1 VVANLEEQHRKSGHE
16 VFILAPNSID
26 IVDKPGLIKFGIREK
41 SENWDF
47 LTLKRLISSLML
59 LFLSFRLI
67 KRLSP
72 DVVHSHSADLGFIIS
87 FACRLYRIP
96 MINQC
101 HGVSFPYKQIP
112 AVKRIVE
119 VLCLKYSGF
128 NKIVTVDE
136 NSLSAFKK
144 LRINNVCY
152 MDNGV
157 DLEKFK
163 QINKKRNEQII
174 FLFVGRLEK
183 LKGLTYLIEAV
194 NILKRENTEFVVWII
209 GEGNESVNF
218 KNLVWKYNLEKYI
231 NFFGSKT
238 NQDTVSYYVS
248 SDVFILPSLKE
259 GFPLTLLEA
268 WAAGLPVIISDVG
281 NVSEI
286 CRDKE
291 NALIIPPGNS
301 QKITEAMKLLIDDE
315 HLREKLGENGKEL
328 VEKKYSWE
336 KISKEFEIIYKD
348 LVTIQF

>member
-1 VVANLEEQHRKSGHE
+1 EQHRKSGHE

-183 LKGLTYLIEAV
+183 QKGLNYLIKAL
-194 NILKRENTEFVVWII
+194 NILKKEYSQFMVWII
-209 GEGNESVNF
+209 GRGSEEDNLKRLVKKYDLQSYIKFLGNKSNEEIS
-218 KNLVWKYNLEKYI
+218 
-231 NFFGSKT
+231 
-238 NQDTVSYYVS
+238 SYYLN
-248 SDVFILPSLKE
+248 SDVFILPSIWE

-286 CRDKE
+286 CWDGE
-291 NALIIPPGNS
+291 NALIVPPGNS
-301 QKITEAMKLLIDDE
+301 RKITEAMKLLINNE
-315 HLREKLGENGKEL
+315 SLREKLGENGKKL
-328 VEKKYSWE
+328 VAKKYSWE
-336 KISKEFEIIYKD
+336 KISKEFETIYKD
-348 LVTIQF
+348 LLTV